1 MKRILLGLAA
11 AAAVLALNT
20 FAANAGDTV
29 QDWDQAKAPPPPAL
43 KDVTVKAATT
53 SFLILDIE
61 AATCNEK
68 DRPRCVAEVPGMA
81 AFLKKARDAK
91 MLVTYSNTGRGS
103 PETIMP
109 PLKPM
114 EGEHV
119 VKSTVNKF
127 QNTDL
132 EQYLKDKKIETVIIC
147 GTTAFGASLHTATGA
162 TVRGLKVIIP
172 VDCNPGSSV
181 YEEQA
186 ALFSMVNG
194 PGTAA
199 NLTATRLSMIKID

>member
-1 MKRILLGLAA
+1 MKRILRGLAA
-11 AAAVLALNT
+11 AAAVLALQSV
-20 FAANAGDTV
+20 AANAGDTV

-43 KDVTVKAATT
+43 KDVTVKAGTT
-53 SFLILDIE
+53 AFLVLDIE
-61 AATCNEK
+61 AATSNEK
-68 DRPRCVAEVPGMA
+68 DRPRCVAEVPAMA
-81 AFLKKARDAK
+81 AFAKKARDAK

-103 PETIMP
+103 PETILP

-114 EGEHV
+114 AGEHI
-119 VKSTVNKF
+119 VKSSVNKF

-162 TVRGLKVIIP
+162 SARGLKVIIP

-186 ALFSMVNG
+186 ALFSMANG

-199 NLTATRLSMIKID
+199 NTTVTRLSMIKID

>member
-1 MKRILLGLAA
+1 MKRIFLALAA
-11 AAAVLALNT
+11 ATAALVLHS

-29 QDWDQAKAPPPPAL
+29 QDWDQAKAPPPPPL

-61 AATCNEK
+61 ALTCNEK
-68 DRPRCVAEVPGMA
+68 DRPRCVAAAPGIA
-81 AFLKKARDAK
+81 AFAKKAREAK

-103 PETIMP
+103 PETILP

-119 VKSTVNKF
+119 VKSSVNKF
-127 QNTDL
+127 RGTDL

-147 GTTAFGASLHTATGA
+147 GTTVSGASLHTATA
-162 TVRGLKVIIP
+162 ASLRGLKVVIP

>member
-11 AAAVLALNT
+11 AALCS

-68 DRPRCVAEVPGMA
+68 DRPRCVAEVPAMA